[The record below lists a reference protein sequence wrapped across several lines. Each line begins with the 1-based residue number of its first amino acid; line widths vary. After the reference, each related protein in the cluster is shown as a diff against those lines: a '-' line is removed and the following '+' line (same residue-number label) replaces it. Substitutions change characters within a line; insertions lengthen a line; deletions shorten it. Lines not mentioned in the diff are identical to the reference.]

1 MPRRAVAVIGT
12 GTIGRSWI
20 RVFTR
25 GGYPTRTWDPDPEQ
39 QERAW
44 TWLKADLKTTRKR
57 QGLRK
62 AVARSQRELVT
73 RCATLEEALDGVAYV
88 QESAPEDL
96 ALKQRLFQD
105 LDARSDPGT
114 ILATSSS
121 SFGLDQL
128 AGGLGGRHRCIVAH
142 PLNDPH
148 TLPPVEVHWDEHTNP
163 AVVRRTTRFLL
174 QVGQQPLPVR
184 KHRPGLVMER
194 LEAAVIREAI
204 YLLQEEVAD
213 VETVEAALHLGLGL
227 NWATQ
232 GPLRALALK
241 ADGGLHEHL
250 TRYAAVYQRI
260 WSDLGTDVQLTPDL
274 IDRLARQV
282 GPSQAG
288 VEPQEYRAWR
298 DDLVERIQR
307 TKTTHQLG
315 AEDGAG

>member
-25 GGYPTRTWDPDPEQ
+25 GGYPTRVWDPDPDQ
-39 QERAW
+39 MERAW
-44 TWLKADLKTTRKR
+44 AWLKADLKMTRKR

-73 RCATLEEALDGVAYV
+73 RCASLEEALDGVAYV
-88 QESAPEDL
+88 QENAPEDL
-96 ALKQRLFQD
+96 AIKQQLFKD
-105 LDARSDPGT
+105 LDAKSDPGT
-114 ILATSSS
+114 ILASSS
-121 SFGLDQL
+121 STFGLEQL
-128 AGGLGGRHRCIVAH
+128 AGQLEGRHRCIIAH

-148 TLPPVEVHWDEHTNP
+148 TLAPVEVHSDVHTHP
-163 AVVRRTTRFLL
+163 AVVRRTNRFLL

-184 KHRPGLVMER
+184 KHRPGLVTER
-194 LEAAVIREAI
+194 LEAALLREAI
-204 YLLQEEVAD
+204 YIVQEEIAD

-232 GPLRALALK
+232 GPLRSLALK
-241 ADGGLHEHL
+241 ADGGLLEHL
-250 TRYAAVYQRI
+250 TRYASMYQQI
-260 WSDLGTDVQLTPDL
+260 WNDLGSDVKLTPEV

-282 GPSQAG
+282 GPAHG
-288 VEPQEYRAWR
+288 GLEPLEYRAWR

-307 TKTTHQLG
+307 AKTTQRPG
-315 AEDGAG
+315 GEEAAP